1 MANRSRG
8 DRRQPVRAVPS
19 RQAPAFSQ
27 EPPVRRWPHPV
38 DGTAPVQPGDPALH
52 YIRCALSYQN
62 QLLAE
67 IKALL
72 EKLTIGDAAGEK

>member
-8 DRRQPVRAVPS
+8 DRRQPVRTVPS
-19 RQAPAFSQ
+19 RQVPAFAQ

-38 DGTAPVQPGDPALH
+38 DGMEPVQSGDPALH
-52 YIRCALSYQN
+52 YVRCALSYQN

-72 EKLTIGDAAGEK
+72 EKLACGASEEEK